1 MLVIRDTG
9 RAVTKHARKSLWP
22 VVVSVLSVLCF
33 SGTATYAQYPS
44 KTIAIVVPFTPGT
57 GADNIARLLQ
67 PRLAERLKVPVVVE
81 NKVGASGAIGT
92 EFVAKSQPDGYTVL
106 FTATSHGTLP
116 AMKRSLPYDAVK
128 SFTPVALAATSAM
141 SFVVGPQ
148 VGASTLPEFVALAK
162 KAPGTLYYSSP
173 GAGSIQNLA
182 MELVKIET
190 GTDVV
195 HVPYK
200 GSAGAA
206 SDLVGGHVQA
216 TVAALQ
222 TMAPFVTTGRLKML
236 AVLSAERS
244 PAFPDVPTM
253 KELGHPNLVV
263 DTWYGIYAP
272 AGTPREVIARLNTE
286 INALLQLPDIREAFA
301 KQGLTPVV
309 DKPERLGDLVEKE
322 IARWNRVVATAGLK
336 E

>member
-1 MLVIRDTG
+1 VFSVFQLSHAQAQPQSYPTK
-9 RAVTKHARKSLWP
+9 AVT
-22 VVVSVLSVLCF
+22 
-33 SGTATYAQYPS
+33 
-44 KTIAIVVPFTPGT
+44 IVVPFTPGT
-57 GADNIARLLQ
+57 GADVIARLLQ
-67 PRLAERLKVPVVVE
+67 PKLAERLKVPVVIE

-92 EFVAKSQPDGYTVL
+92 ELVAKAPADGYTLL

-128 SFTPVALAATSAM
+128 SFAPVALAATSAM

-148 VGASTLPEFVALAK
+148 VPAATLAEFVALAK
-162 KAPGTLYYSSP
+162 KSPGTLYYSSP

-182 MELVKIET
+182 MELVKIEN
-190 GTDVV
+190 GIDVV

-216 TVAALQ
+216 TVAAVQ
-222 TMAPFVTTGRLKML
+222 TMAPFVTTVRLRML

-253 KELGHPNLVV
+253 KELGHPALVV

-272 AGTPREVIARLNTE
+272 AGTPREIVARLNSE
-286 INALLQLPDIREAFA
+286 VNALLQLPEIREAFS
-301 KQGLTPVV
+301 KQGMTPVV
-309 DKPERLGDLVEKE
+309 DKPERLAELVEQE
-322 IARWNRVVATAGLK
+322 LARWNRVVAQSNIR

>member
-1 MLVIRDTG
+1 MMVIRGVGDVG
-9 RAVTKHARKSLWP
+9 TKLIRIILFFSAFSAFSAFQPSL
-22 VVVSVLSVLCF
+22 
-33 SGTATYAQYPS
+33 AQPQNYPS

-57 GADNIARLLQ
+57 GADVIARLLQ
-67 PRLAERLKVPVVVE
+67 PRLAERLKVAVVVE

-92 EFVAKSQPDGYTVL
+92 EYVAKAEPDGYTLL

-116 AMKRSLPYDAVK
+116 AMKRSLPYDPVK

-148 VGASTLPEFVALAK
+148 VSASTLPEFVALAK
-162 KAPGTLYYSSP
+162 KAPGTLFYSSP

-272 AGTPREVIARLNTE
+272 AGTPREAVARLNSE

>member
-1 MLVIRDTG
+1 VFQ
-9 RAVTKHARKSLWP
+9 VYS
-22 VVVSVLSVLCF
+22 
-33 SGTATYAQYPS
+33 AQAQPQSYPS

-57 GADNIARLLQ
+57 GADVIARLLQ
-67 PRLAERLKVPVVVE
+67 PKLGERLKVPVVIE

-92 EFVAKSQPDGYTVL
+92 EFVAKAPPDGYTLL

-116 AMKRSLPYDAVK
+116 AMKRTLPYDAVK
-128 SFTPVALAATSAM
+128 SFAPVALAATSAM

-148 VGASTLPEFVALAK
+148 VPATTMAQFVALAK
-162 KAPGTLYYSSP
+162 KSPGALYYSSP

-182 MELVKIET
+182 MELVKLENGI
-190 GTDVV
+190 DVV

-222 TMAPFVTTGRLKML
+222 TMAPFVQTGRLRML

-253 KELGHPNLVV
+253 KELGHPALVV

-272 AGTPREVIARLNTE
+272 AGTAPEIVARLNAE
-286 INALLQLPDIREAFA
+286 VNALLGEADIREALA
-301 KQGLTPVV
+301 KQGMTPVV
-309 DKPERLGDLVEKE
+309 DRPQRLGELVEQE
-322 IARWNRVVATAGLK
+322 LARWHRVVASSRIG